1 MSIGLSAPI
10 ILVGSMAVYAFAPN
24 PNDWLL
30 AIAVSC
36 QALGWAMIILSAVA
50 VSLGRKAIKLTE
62 DVLGDE

>member
-24 PNDWLL
+24 PNDYLL
-30 AIAVSC
+30 ALAIGC

-50 VSLGRKAIKLTE
+50 VSLGRKAIKLVE
-62 DVLGDE
+62 DEQGGE

>member
-24 PNDWLL
+24 PNDNLL
-30 AIAVSC
+30 ALAIGC
-36 QALGWAMIILSAVA
+36 QALGWAMIILSAAA